1 VSTDMA
7 LCIYDGSGAVQP
19 VVRAVLP
26 SDSLCPRRQ
35 CWAPPVGSWK
45 YTDGERTPDG
55 VSAVRLQPG
64 SYNDAGITARLIGA
78 NIGMPALP
86 LTPPVRAQLL
96 NSNGLCWDAVY
107 SMPLMNDGTRFKAR
121 AD

>member
-1 VSTDMA
+1 M
-7 LCIYDGSGAVQP
+7 
-19 VVRAVLP
+19 
-26 SDSLCPRRQ
+26 
-35 CWAPPVGSWK
+35 
-45 YTDGERTPDG
+45 
-55 VSAVRLQPG
+55 RLQPG